1 MGSVVLRA
9 EDVAQHRLVRKD
21 LKDIELT
28 WDEAEELAHS
38 RISWRQCVSQ
48 CDFDMDELRSQVV

>member
-1 MGSVVLRA
+1 MLRA

-28 WDEAEELAHS
+28 WDEGEELAHS
-38 RISWRQCVSQ
+38 WISWRQCVSQ

>member
-1 MGSVVLRA
+1 MLRA